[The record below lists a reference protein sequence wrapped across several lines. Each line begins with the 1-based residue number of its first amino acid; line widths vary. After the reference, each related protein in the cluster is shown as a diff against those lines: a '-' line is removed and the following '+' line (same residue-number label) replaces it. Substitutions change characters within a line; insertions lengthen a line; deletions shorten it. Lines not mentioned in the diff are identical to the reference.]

1 MVAGPRPPVTPNNI
15 TGWQHLHLKY
25 LEGSEEA
32 AAIFI
37 YECSAF
43 VPASICA
50 NISHS
55 WLTFP
60 QMLRHKDG
68 GSDAES
74 VLKYWV
80 YGAFKATRKSD
91 FPTRKFLTSL
101 RSRSRGTRKRNNM
114 DT

>member
-1 MVAGPRPPVTPNNI
+1 MMAGPRPPVTPNNV
-15 TGWQHLHLKY
+15 TRSQR
-25 LEGSEEA
+25 SEEA

-43 VPASICA
+43 VPAFICA

-55 WLTFP
+55 WLTFL

-74 VLKYWV
+74 VLKYWDLWYV
-80 YGAFKATRKSD
+80 QSNSEV
-91 FPTRKFLTSL
+91 LSSL
-101 RSRSRGTRKRNNM
+101 RSCCRGTRKRNNT
-114 DT
+114 DA